1 MKYIFYTSHL
11 SINREFAMTPS
22 KINWKHLLISILLC
36 QVIGSLGSI
45 FTTPAI
51 PTWYAT
57 LEKPTIG
64 PPNWAFPVVWALL
77 YLLMG
82 IALYLVWE
90 KGWEQADVRKA
101 MGVFGI
107 QLFLNFMWSVLFFG
121 LRSPLFGLVEI
132 VVLWIVILV
141 NIWMFYRVSKT
152 AGLLLVPYIL
162 WVSFAAVLNY
172 SIWALN

>member
-1 MKYIFYTSHL
+1 
-11 SINREFAMTPS
+11 
-22 KINWKHLLISILLC
+22 
-36 QVIGSLGSI
+36 
-45 FTTPAI
+45 
-51 PTWYAT
+51 
-57 LEKPTIG
+57 
-64 PPNWAFPVVWALL
+64 
-77 YLLMG
+77 
-82 IALYLVWE
+82 
-90 KGWEQADVRKA
+90 
-101 MGVFGI
+101 
-107 QLFLNFMWSVLFFG
+107 MWSVLFFG

>member
-1 MKYIFYTSHL
+1 MI
-11 SINREFAMTPS
+11 PS

-36 QVIGSLGSI
+36 QFTGLLGAL

-57 LEKPTIG
+57 LMKPSFV
-64 PPNWAFPVVWALL
+64 PPSWTFSVVWTLL
-77 YLLMG
+77 YMLMS

-90 KGWEQADVRKA
+90 KGLEKADVKKA

-121 LRSPLFGLVEI
+121 LRSPLYGLDGI
-132 VVLWIVILV
+132 VVLWVAILV
-141 NIWMFYRVSKT
+141 NIWLFYRISKP
-152 AGLLLVPYIL
+152 AALLLVPYIL
-162 WVSFAAVLNY
+162 WASFAAVLNY
-172 SIWALN
+172 SIWVLNG